1 MKLTVNSQAT
11 CCVWL
16 TTAPAITQCVLLL
29 LHLVR
34 AECLQKSGCT
44 SGHSHCES
52 SLFEATYSWF
62 SAVVIFLTQH
72 DSQFHYTGLETH
84 DWLLRFFG
92 VVWSAKHS
100 ESNGKLLSIKLP
112 SQQYPSL
119 DGITWFFCN
128 FCFIRWS
135 SAVRRP
141 ALKEFSDVVFPCL
154 ARRFWRIFL
163 CLWVVT
169 EEFSYVFELSYTVQ
183 LKAQLVLHLFLNHI
197 CKDDKSNGNRIC
209 WLFIIAAFLIICQ
222 RS

>member
-1 MKLTVNSQAT
+1 MCDWLQHLPSRNVFSYFYTWSELNVYRNLAAPVAIPTVNLVFLKLPTLGFQR
-11 CCVWL
+11 WL
-16 TTAPAITQCVLLL
+16 YFSRNTIHHC
-29 LHLVR
+29 
-34 AECLQKSGCT
+34 
-44 SGHSHCES
+44 GHS
-52 SLFEATYSWF
+52 
-62 SAVVIFLTQH
+62 
-72 DSQFHYTGLETH
+72 SQFHYTGLETH